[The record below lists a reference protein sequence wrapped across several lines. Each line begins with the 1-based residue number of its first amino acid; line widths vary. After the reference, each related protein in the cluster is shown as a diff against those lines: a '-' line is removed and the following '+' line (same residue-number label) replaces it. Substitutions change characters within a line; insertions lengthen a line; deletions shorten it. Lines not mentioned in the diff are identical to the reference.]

1 MAEQKENQGAS
12 GNSWLED
19 RLARLDAMYRR
30 FGRDGL
36 RDYPLHDISLLLSA
50 KQLEYRDS
58 PKGSGQSESQK
69 AENRRLELEIT
80 NLASHL
86 NSYLASANL
95 QGRKPALGYNRV
107 LDEAIERGKFRQRPP
122 DKERQR

>member
-36 RDYPLHDISLLLSA
+36 RD
-50 KQLEYRDS
+50 
-58 PKGSGQSESQK
+58 
-69 AENRRLELEIT
+69 
-80 NLASHL
+80 
-86 NSYLASANL
+86 
-95 QGRKPALGYNRV
+95 
-107 LDEAIERGKFRQRPP
+107 
-122 DKERQR
+122 